1 MFDFLFIFYFW
12 VFGSHIV
19 LFVFFTE
26 KLKKEFPQIYLEL
39 DKPSIVPFGGGDWSK
54 FNKFLHKREY
64 LNLENDLLIRLGHF
78 TLATRVLIYI
88 IFVSFFIRFFVP

>member
-26 KLKKEFPQIYLEL
+26 KLKKEFPQKYSEL

-64 LNLENDLLIRLGHF
+64 QNLENESLIKLGHF
-78 TLATRVLIYI
+78 TLATRVLIYLCLA
-88 IFVSFFIRFFVP
+88 SLFINFFVP